1 MCKGEETVC
10 ERLLGHP
17 VEGSEN
23 SKEQHSSQKM
33 VKNPF
38 QELYSR
44 NFDIPEGRT
53 IYLSRHG
60 ESEFNLDD
68 RIGGD
73 SNLTPRGQQYAK
85 SLGLFMKTAGMYLKY
100 FFDLLMSNAPTISK
114 HFGHFQYI
122 LISSRYFFFSLVMVK
137 VFLKNSY

>member
-10 ERLLGHP
+10 DRLLGHP

-23 SKEQHSSQKM
+23 SKEQPSYQKM

-85 SLGLFMKTAGMYLKY
+85 SLGLFMKTAGMYLN
-100 FFDLLMSNAPTISK
+100 FFYLLLSNPSTISK
-114 HFGHFQYI
+114 HFGHVQYI
-122 LISSRYFFFSLVMVK
+122 LISIKYF
-137 VFLKNSY
+137 

>member
-23 SKEQHSSQKM
+23 SKEQPSFQKM

-68 RIGGD
+68 RIGACPWPGKWAV
-73 SNLTPRGQQYAK
+73 GAY
-85 SLGLFMKTAGMYLKY
+85 GLVDDCGCCW
-100 FFDLLMSNAPTISK
+100 
-114 HFGHFQYI
+114 
-122 LISSRYFFFSLVMVK
+122 
-137 VFLKNSY
+137 

>member
-10 ERLLGHP
+10 DRLLGRP

-23 SKEQHSSQKM
+23 SKEQPSYQKM

-85 SLGLFMKTAGMYLKY
+85 SLGLFMKTAGMYLIY
-100 FFDLLMSNAPTISK
+100 FFYFRVAPFRRSQHSMLKSRNLSKTVIS
-114 HFGHFQYI
+114 Q
-122 LISSRYFFFSLVMVK
+122 
-137 VFLKNSY
+137 

>member
-85 SLGLFMKTAGMYLKY
+85 SLGLFMKTAGRYLKY
-100 FFDLLMSNAPTISK
+100 FLIYY
-114 HFGHFQYI
+114 FQSIYN
-122 LISSRYFFFSLVMVK
+122 F
-137 VFLKNSY
+137 

>member
-10 ERLLGHP
+10 DRLLGRP

-23 SKEQHSSQKM
+23 SKEQPSYQKM

-100 FFDLLMSNAPTISK
+100 SFFDLL
-114 HFGHFQYI
+114 
-122 LISSRYFFFSLVMVK
+122 K
-137 VFLKNSY
+137 VRLGQMDL

>member
-10 ERLLGHP
+10 DRLLGRP

-23 SKEQHSSQKM
+23 SKEQPSYQKM

-85 SLGLFMKTAGMYLKY
+85 SLGLFMKTAGMYL
-100 FFDLLMSNAPTISK
+100 I
-114 HFGHFQYI
+114 
-122 LISSRYFFFSLVMVK
+122 FFFIYYCPIHLQFWSRSIYFDFNKIFLTL
-137 VFLKNSY
+137 LKNAKL